1 MSYQA
6 KVYMKQGGD
15 ELVVASGG
23 KITVE
28 SGGAIEPDGE
38 AYIVTAPD
46 EVTLDLD
53 GDGKLALHADMT
65 ALLDLLADLP
75 TTDPADGSG
84 VIWNDDGVLKVAS
97 TGD

>member
-38 AYIVTAPD
+38 AYIVTGPD
-46 EVTLDLD
+46 EATIDLD
-53 GDGKLALHADMT
+53 AEDKLTLHADVV
-65 ALLDLLADLP
+65 ALLDLLEDLP
-75 TTDPADGSG
+75 TTDQEDS
-84 VIWNDDGVLKVAS
+84 VTIWNDAGVLKVS
-97 TGD
+97 TAGGG